1 MKATVVMVVNVD
13 VDTVKGLGYSSVEE
27 YINGCTFEVHDAEN
41 NDIEVESCDYEDEY
55 DDYDDEDD
63 FDDDFDDDF
72 NENENEDEDE
82 DFE

>member
-13 VDTVKGLGYSSVEE
+13 VDSVKELGYSSVEE
-27 YINGCTFEVHDAEN
+27 YLNDCTFEVHDAEN

-55 DDYDDEDD
+55 DDDFED
-63 FDDDFDDDF
+63 DDDFDDDNDF
-72 NENENEDEDE
+72 DDNENDEDE